1 MTRFARHPLAWFI
14 WLGAAFTA
22 AMTTRNPLY
31 LVVLLMALL
40 VVYQAVAAHAPNGP
54 AWSTFIRFGLSLSL
68 IGVAMNALMAHVGDT
83 VLFSLPSTWPIVGG
97 HVTLEAIVQG
107 LIGVLQLACLLVAGA
122 VLGLTLDSA
131 AFLRVT
137 PAGFYH
143 AGLVL
148 TIGLAFIPQTVAG
161 FQEIRE
167 AQRVRGH
174 RFRAPRDLLPLIGPL
189 LTTGLER
196 AVQLAES
203 LEARGF
209 GYVEDERDR
218 AWVAQ
223 LGLLVGGL
231 LIGGALFSLGYW
243 GRQPLILAAIVAG
256 AAILTYTLA
265 RLMPRTRR
273 TRYRRL
279 RWARNDV
286 LVGGAAMALLAM
298 LAAIL
303 TYAPALLYYT
313 PFPRLSWP
321 PFSPWVGVIYLL
333 LLAPLAPPLP
343 APLSLSEK
351 VGVRVLEPGD
361 GYKTLTQPLPE
372 GEETEMPC
380 AEPFWERTTAESQSR
395 PDALRERP

>member
-14 WLGAAFTA
+14 WLAAAFTA

-31 LVVLLMALL
+31 LAVQLMALL

-54 AWSTFIRFGLSLSL
+54 AWSTFIRFGLSLAL
-68 IGVAMNALMAHVGDT
+68 ISVVINALMAHAGDT
-83 VLFSLPSTWPIVGG
+83 VLFSLPAAWPIIGG
-97 HVTLEAIVQG
+97 HVTLEAIAQG

-131 AFLRVT
+131 AFLRMT

-148 TIGLAFIPQTVAG
+148 TIGLAFVPQTVAG

-209 GYVEDERDR
+209 GYVEDERDQ
-218 AWVAQ
+218 AWAAQ

-243 GRQPLILAAIVAG
+243 GRHPLIFGAIVVG
-256 AAILTYTLA
+256 VVVLVYTLA
-265 RLMPRTRR
+265 RLMPRSRR

-279 RWARNDV
+279 SWALTD
-286 LVGGAAMALLAM
+286 LTLAGASVALLAL

-303 TYAPALLYYT
+303 TYGPAILFYT
-313 PFPRLSWP
+313 PFPHLTWP
-321 PFSPWVGVIYLL
+321 PFLPWVGLGYLL
-333 LLAPLAPPLP
+333 LLGPVIPVPASLPLP
-343 APLSLSEK
+343 RWLK
-351 VGVRVLEPGD
+351 
-361 GYKTLTQPLPE
+361 
-372 GEETEMPC
+372 
-380 AEPFWERTTAESQSR
+380 SR
-395 PDALRERP
+395 SAHD

>member
-1 MTRFARHPLAWFI
+1 MSGFARHPLVWFI
-14 WLGAAFTA
+14 WLAAAFTA

-31 LVVLLMALL
+31 LAVQLMALL
-40 VVYQAVAAHAPNGP
+40 VAYQAIAAHAPNGP
-54 AWSTFIRFGLSLSL
+54 AWSTFIRFGLSLAL
-68 IGVAMNALMAHVGDT
+68 ISVAINALMAHAGDT
-83 VLFSLPSTWPIVGG
+83 VLLRLPAVWPIVGG
-97 HVTLEAIVQG
+97 NVTLEAIAQG

-122 VLGLTLDSA
+122 IIGLTLDSA
-131 AFLRVT
+131 AFLRLT

-148 TIGLAFIPQTVAG
+148 TIGLAFVPQTVAG

-209 GYVEDERDR
+209 GYVEDERDG
-218 AWVAQ
+218 AWAAQ

-243 GRQPLILAAIVAG
+243 GRQPLVLAALVAG
-256 AAILTYTLA
+256 AAALAYTLA
-265 RLMPRTRR
+265 RLMPRVRR

-279 RWARNDV
+279 NWSLNDA
-286 LVGGAAMALLAM
+286 LVGGASLTLLALLIGI
-298 LAAIL
+298 LTSQPAIL
-303 TYAPALLYYT
+303 FYT
-313 PFPRLSWP
+313 PFPRLTWP
-321 PFSPWVGVIYLL
+321 PFLPWVGLTYLL
-333 LLAPLAPPLP
+333 LLAPVVPVPAFLPLLNSGEQPSPPPPSPASLRSAPPSP
-343 APLSLSEK
+343 PTRGGRKGVGGMEEGRSAPDPQQ
-351 VGVRVLEPGD
+351 EP
-361 GYKTLTQPLPE
+361 
-372 GEETEMPC
+372 
-380 AEPFWERTTAESQSR
+380 R
-395 PDALRERP
+395 